1 VNTERRPARRD
12 LRQEYDASARLTEI
26 HVPPSESLAPFFGML
41 EAARDAESRKDLG
54 KLSQELLDAISR
66 FYGVAAPNATLLG
79 VRPHRTLEGLL
90 ASELFGDYR
99 LEDARIRLWTRT
111 AIQKKWTSS
120 RTLLSTLC
128 HEFMHHLD
136 VSQLGFPRS
145 YHTTGFFERTHRL
158 YLGVTGQPHYSL
170 AWRPPE
176 KDGSCT
182 IDWSETNR
190 RKTFAGRQY

>member
-1 VNTERRPARRD
+1 MTTDRRPSRGD
-12 LRQEYDASARLTEI
+12 LREEYDASARLTEI
-26 HVPPSESLAPFFGML
+26 RVPPSESLTPFFGML

-54 KLSQELLDAISR
+54 QRSQEMLDAFSR
-66 FYGVAAPNATLLG
+66 FYGVAAPSADLLG

-111 AIQKKWTSS
+111 AIQRQWTST

-136 VSQLGFPRS
+136 VTLLGFPRS

-158 YLGVTGQPHYSL
+158 YLGVTGRPHYPL

-176 KDGSCT
+176 RNGSCA
-182 IDWSETNR
+182 IDWPETNR
-190 RKTFAGRQY
+190 RKALAERR